1 MPSMSLIC
9 GEFVK
14 SLLTPADSTSRHSS
28 LTGGDRGVT
37 NGDSNGING
46 NGLSHAD
53 SDDDEEEE
61 EAVDEEDLEEGE
73 VRRPKAGA
81 ARKSLLE
88 QNEKLEDQLS
98 GLDVDQ
104 HALDNRLKIIG
115 ALRTKLKL

>member
-1 MPSMSLIC
+1 MSLIC

-14 SLLTPADSTSRHSS
+14 SLLTPADTASRHSS
-28 LTGGDRGVT
+28 QPGGDCGVT

-61 EAVDEEDLEEGE
+61 AFDEEDLEEGE
-73 VRRPKAGA
+73 VRRPRVGA
-81 ARKSLLE
+81 ARKTLLE

-104 HALDNRLKIIG
+104 QALDNRLKIIG
-115 ALRTKLKL
+115 ALRTKLKLWT